1 MKKLKGTVVDSPIG
15 KQKIDNEGS
24 PVGVARV
31 DAFLSYA
38 GTGELL
44 QKYIAGSDHDAW
56 NKIKAKIDHTYQG
69 LKLALSALEH
79 ETGFAL

>member
-1 MKKLKGTVVDSPIG
+1 
-15 KQKIDNEGS
+15 
-24 PVGVARV
+24 
-31 DAFLSYA
+31 
-38 GTGELL
+38 L